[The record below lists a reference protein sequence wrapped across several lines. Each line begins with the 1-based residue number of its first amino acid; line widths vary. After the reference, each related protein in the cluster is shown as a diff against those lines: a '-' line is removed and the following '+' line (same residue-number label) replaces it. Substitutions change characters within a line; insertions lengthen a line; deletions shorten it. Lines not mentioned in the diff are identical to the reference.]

1 MSVSVPLAMES
12 FIIVIITG
20 LVVMGLSLL
29 LNHIWAHAVRYP
41 LLYLVVSG
49 PGVIIHECAHI
60 FGCLLTGAKI
70 KKVVLLS
77 RDGGMVSYTA
87 PAIPILGNVII
98 STAPLFIL
106 PLTLAALTWFFGMYA
121 GCSFPSVIPVPDTSA
136 SMYSLVAIVSHTL
149 YQNLITSFNGWFVLY
164 LYLVTSLALS
174 FSPSSQDLKNAI
186 IGIILLICASVCI
199 ITVNFSTMTSVFLTI
214 LGLFGTGLGLG
225 LTFELIAL
233 FVSLPALL
241 VYRRTL

>member
-1 MSVSVPLAMES
+1 MVLWHVC
-12 FIIVIITG
+12 
-20 LVVMGLSLL
+20 
-29 LNHIWAHAVRYP
+29 RR
-41 LLYLVVSG
+41 VVS
-49 PGVIIHECAHI
+49 I
-60 FGCLLTGAKI
+60 
-70 KKVVLLS
+70 
-77 RDGGMVSYTA
+77 
-87 PAIPILGNVII
+87 
-98 STAPLFIL
+98 
-106 PLTLAALTWFFGMYA
+106 
-121 GCSFPSVIPVPDTSA
+121 VIPVPDTSA
-136 SMYSLVAIVSHTL
+136 SNVTRLVAIVSHTL

-174 FSPSSQDLKNAI
+174 SPSSQDLKNAI

-241 VYRRTL
+241 VYRRTYETSTGRT